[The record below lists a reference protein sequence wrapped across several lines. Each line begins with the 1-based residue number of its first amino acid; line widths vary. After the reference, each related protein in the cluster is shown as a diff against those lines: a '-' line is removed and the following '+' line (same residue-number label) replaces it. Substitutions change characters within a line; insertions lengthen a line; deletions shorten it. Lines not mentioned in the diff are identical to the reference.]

1 MFCRDIGEK
10 TIFYSSVAVIAL
22 LIGARPTLAQQS
34 ENSGADVETI
44 VVEASRRDIPLED
57 LPTKIRLIDREE
69 INDQMIFSTN
79 LVDIIGIR
87 VPSFSPSRQKLS
99 GAGESFRGREPLYL
113 IDGVPQS
120 NPLRNGSRDGFTI
133 DPAVIERV
141 EVLFGANAIQGVG
154 ATGGVINYVTL
165 APAKEDEWEFRF
177 EAGAT
182 ASNDFNGD
190 GFGFRGATT
199 VLRDFGKIDLVAGIA
214 AESRGAFYDGEG
226 RRISIDGVQGDIQ
239 DSLSL
244 NFFVK
249 TGWDIDP
256 DTRLQFTANVFDLDG
271 DGDYIQV
278 VGDRDAGIPATS
290 IRGDQEGQ
298 APTNTVKTFSLD
310 FKRDN
315 LLGGALTLQ
324 GFHRSFEAVFGGGT
338 FNGFFN
344 TGNEAEGELTF
355 DQSANNSNKT
365 GFKATYS
372 NSNLPIAGLTATGG
386 VDWLRDETFQ
396 ELVQTG
402 RLWVPEVVFSSF
414 APFVQL
420 DQSLLEGRALISV
433 GVRQE
438 IAKVQ
443 VDDFSTIFSAGAAA
457 VDGGN
462 PDFSKTLFNAGATFD
477 VIDGVTLYG
486 SYAQGFTM
494 PDVGRVLRGISEPG
508 QDVDSLLSIDPIIA
522 DNIEVGLSVE
532 RSGFTGNIAYF
543 WSDSAFG
550 QRLFANDAGIFEVR
564 REPTQISG
572 FEISAE
578 YAFDA
583 PFVIGANF
591 AALEGQSDQD
601 GDGLI
606 DEDLTAENISPNRLN
621 VYTSG
626 ELGAGF
632 SGRVQLSHL
641 FGRTFNDERTDT
653 DFGGYTLVDLAA
665 AYDAGDLGRFE
676 IGIQN
681 ALNSDYITYFSQ
693 SVPASVTRGDR
704 FFAGRGRT
712 ITLRWSAQY

>member
-1 MFCRDIGEK
+1 MFYREFGFK
-10 TIFYSSVAVIAL
+10 AVLYSSVAAWAIPAQ
-22 LIGARPTLAQQS
+22 AWAQQS
-34 ENSGADVETI
+34 ENVGTDVETI
-44 VVEASRRDIPLED
+44 VVEASRRDVPLED

-165 APAKEDEWEFRF
+165 APTKEDEWEFRF

-182 ASNDFNGD
+182 ASNDVNGD

-278 VGDRDAGIPATS
+278 VGDRAAGIPATS
-290 IRGDQEGQ
+290 IRGEQQGQ
-298 APTNTVKTFSLD
+298 APTNTVNTFSLD
-310 FKRDN
+310 FARNN
-315 LLGGALTLQ
+315 LLGGELTLQ
-324 GFHRSFEAVFGGGT
+324 GFHRTFEAVFGGGT
-338 FNGFFN
+338 FGGFFN

-355 DQSANNSNKT
+355 DQSSNNSNKT

-372 NSNLPIAGLTATGG
+372 HSDLPIAGLTATGG

-402 RLWVPEVVFSSF
+402 RLWVPEVVFNSF
-414 APFVQL
+414 APFIQL
-420 DQSLLEGRALISV
+420 DQSLLDGRALISV

-438 IAKVQ
+438 IAEVQ

-457 VDGGN
+457 VDGGSPN
-462 PDFSKTLFNAGATFD
+462 FSKTLFNAGATFD

-508 QDVDSLLSIDPIIA
+508 QDVDTLLSIDPIIA
-522 DNIEVGLSVE
+522 DNIEVGVSVE
-532 RSGFTGNIAYF
+532 RNGFTGNIAYF

-550 QRLFANDAGIFEVR
+550 QRLFANEAGIFEVR
-564 REPTQISG
+564 REPTQIRG

-583 PFVIGANF
+583 PFIIGANF

-606 DEDLTAENISPNRLN
+606 DEDLSAENISPDRLN
-621 VYTSG
+621 IYASG
-626 ELGAGF
+626 DFGAGF
-632 SGRVQLSHL
+632 SGRVQLSRL
-641 FGRTFNDERTDT
+641 FDRTFNDERTDT
-653 DFGGYTLVDLAA
+653 DFDGYTLVDLAA

-676 IGIQN
+676 LGVQN
-681 ALNSDYITYFSQ
+681 AFNADYITYFSQ
-693 SVPASVTRGDR
+693 SVPGSVTRGDR

-712 ITLRWSAQY
+712 MTLRWTAQY